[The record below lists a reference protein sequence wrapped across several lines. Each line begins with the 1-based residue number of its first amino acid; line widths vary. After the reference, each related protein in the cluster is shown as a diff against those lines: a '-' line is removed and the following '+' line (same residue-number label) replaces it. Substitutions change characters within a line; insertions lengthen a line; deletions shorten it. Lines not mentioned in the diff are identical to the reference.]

1 MTFKV
6 WFFWSTKS
14 WLLLLLLASASQSSN
29 VGVGGVF
36 FNSCFFP
43 FKPQSII
50 FYNRLYLSWESSA
63 FCASLNDAI
72 QTFFSEWQKV
82 KSPPVDITLFKMLFV
97 VVWCSNIFLFIF
109 ELFFFLMPE
118 NVQSIMASVWLLVKF
133 FFSIEGILL
142 CIFPIQGTFLENFC
156 GVFHNAKISAWKDN
170 LYCNVQALLFSS
182 CLHWS

>member
-1 MTFKV
+1 MI
-6 WFFWSTKS
+6 
-14 WLLLLLLASASQSSN
+14 LLINKILVVVAVACIPKASASQSSN

-82 KSPPVDITLFKMLFV
+82 KSPPVDITLFKMLFIDYLKMV
-97 VVWCSNIFLFIF
+97 IFLTWFN
-109 ELFFFLMPE
+109 FF
-118 NVQSIMASVWLLVKF
+118 NSF
-133 FFSIEGILL
+133 FTLIDDFD
-142 CIFPIQGTFLENFC
+142 
-156 GVFHNAKISAWKDN
+156 ISCEEK
-170 LYCNVQALLFSS
+170 
-182 CLHWS
+182 CLISGQR

>member
-1 MTFKV
+1 MI
-6 WFFWSTKS
+6 
-14 WLLLLLLASASQSSN
+14 LLINKILVVVTCACIPKASASQSSN

-109 ELFFFLMPE
+109 ELFAE

-133 FFSIEGILL
+133 FSFYWRNIYFAFSLSKKIL
-142 CIFPIQGTFLENFC
+142 
-156 GVFHNAKISAWKDN
+156 
-170 LYCNVQALLFSS
+170 
-182 CLHWS
+182 